1 MFFLQVYDITN
12 RQSFTNLKRWLQ
24 ELKEYGDE
32 NIVIM
37 IVGNKIDMR
46 HLRAVSQEE
55 GKMFAEEKNL
65 FFIETSAAED
75 INVGMAFFKL
85 VEEITNTVIPKILS
99 ESSSSETGVWP
110 YMPSTQMRSKTL
122 PGQERSLD
130 GTSKAKRSRCCK

>member
-1 MFFLQVYDITN
+1 MN
-12 RQSFTNLKRWLQ
+12 RWLQ

-46 HLRAVSQEE
+46 HLRAVPLEE
-55 GKMFAEEKNL
+55 GKRFAEEKNL
-65 FFIETSAAED
+65 FFIETSAVED
-75 INVGMAFFKL
+75 TNVGSAFFKL

-99 ESSSSETGVWP
+99 ESSSTETGVWP

-122 PGQERSLD
+122 PGQVRSLD
-130 GTSKAKRSRCCK
+130 GTSKAKRSKCCK